1 MNSSELW
8 IYLISNKSD
17 VFEVFKKIRSLTQNE
32 SGEVI
37 SRLRTDGGGEYTS
50 TEFETFCTS
59 NCIRHE
65 VITPHLT
72 FHNIMVY

>member
-50 TEFETFCTS
+50 TNLKHFAHQ
-59 NCIRHE
+59 I
-65 VITPHLT
+65 V
-72 FHNIMVY
+72 